1 MKSDDLERKLKGEQ
15 VEVCLNCQRFTDCEN
30 IGKFVL
36 AKLANPKP
44 KSECELMEDTKV
56 LTTII

>member
-30 IGKFVL
+30 IGKCV
-36 AKLANPKP
+36 
-44 KSECELMEDTKV
+44 ECEEFVEVDREKV
-56 LTTII
+56 MVVVRLDEMMS